1 MAHKKLMLRIN
12 FFFFL
17 RNRFFF
23 KMYESIFEMGVWLDS
38 RDREWGSVCVSV
50 AHGRRGEPPPHGVA
64 MAIIDFFLIKIT
76 SSSIG
81 DFPLP

>member
-1 MAHKKLMLRIN
+1 
-12 FFFFL
+12 
-17 RNRFFF
+17 
-23 KMYESIFEMGVWLDS
+23 MGVWLDS